1 VLQELGND
9 NGVAHGKSLPLQ
21 GYVTLLDTLHVE
33 ADRRDRTMSTVSRW
47 AEVKS
52 TVAGCGAVGESMNR
66 KTSGRPAWHEATRTY
81 SMVNSPP

>member
-1 VLQELGND
+1 MLQELD
-9 NGVAHGKSLPLQ
+9 DGVAHGKSLPLQ

-33 ADRRDRTMSTVSRW
+33 ADRGDRAVSTVSRW

-52 TVAGCGAVGESMNR
+52 TAAGCGAVDESMNR
-66 KTSGRPAWHEATRTY
+66 KTSGRSAWHEATQTY